1 VDAIL
6 IVSNALPKQNT
17 GRTKKRKVKMK
28 PAIKIYGLRKPEAE
42 LLAENNLTTE
52 WLKDDIG
59 MVYSKKLTSS
69 FKLPAGMAFKK
80 MQPNIR
86 CEEISDYPGFTTIV
100 CGLSGKPLFPYKIT
114 RNRLPGTSA
123 YFAAP
128 ITVVVIDANASNW
141 VIVTQYEVKMK
152 NGEVSLKRE
161 TIENNSLASIEIRY
175 PQFANAAAAA
185 VNRAKQIQKW
195 GAQSPYPAWA
205 AIR

>member
-1 VDAIL
+1 
-6 IVSNALPKQNT
+6 
-17 GRTKKRKVKMK
+17 
-28 PAIKIYGLRKPEAE
+28 
-42 LLAENNLTTE
+42 
-52 WLKDDIG
+52 
-59 MVYSKKLTSS
+59 
-69 FKLPAGMAFKK
+69 MAFKK